1 MNCQCTLH
9 ANQQVKDTYR
19 RGTLV
24 KKKGFSTKFN
34 DPFSVNME
42 TKCLFFKCCFSI
54 FILNT
59 VELQIL
65 TPLFVS
71 HGKYTMDMPIK
82 LKVQTP
88 IP

>member
-42 TKCLFFKCCFSI
+42 TKYVVFHFDL
-54 FILNT
+54 
-59 VELQIL
+59 
-65 TPLFVS
+65 
-71 HGKYTMDMPIK
+71 KYS
-82 LKVQTP
+82 
-88 IP
+88 